1 MLSKE
6 QVFLAPCFTFS
17 SAIGLGLNVNT
28 ENSRLVRGVLML
40 KTVVMEDKN
49 RDQSVPVAN
58 SNDLRQHFKFAH
70 AIVVA
75 IGDNCPTAEWCS
87 WKDVPQNV
95 KKAMMDEL
103 LLVKLMEDALEGG
116 YNQWHY
122 EVGPR
127 PSQ

>member
-1 MLSKE
+1 MLSKK

-17 SAIGLGLNVNT
+17 RWFEMLIT
-28 ENSRLVRGVLML
+28 RLDEPLSWPLRIY
-40 KTVVMEDKN
+40 MEDKN

-58 SNDLRQHFKFAH
+58 SNDLRQHFEFAH

-95 KKAMMDEL
+95 KKAVMDEL
-103 LLVKLMEDALEGG
+103 LCKYTLDDHMNE
-116 YNQWHY
+116 
-122 EVGPR
+122 
-127 PSQ
+127 